1 MQYRKQNSK
10 QHQLRLHN
18 LYKLSPCKL
27 LHSSHQVLVPRPH
40 QQALVP
46 PQRRMQQFRLL
57 RRILR
62 LLRASEHHQRLRLH
76 RSRHQQALVPRP
88 HQMRRR
94 LKPIAVE
101 VYST

>member
-1 MQYRKQNSK
+1 MQYRKQNSR

-18 LYKLSPCKL
+18 LYRLRPCKPQL
-27 LHSSHQVLVPRPH
+27 SKHQVLVPLPR
-40 QQALVP
+40 QQASVP
-46 PQRRMQQFRLL
+46 LQRLMQQFRLL
-57 RRILR
+57 RRLLR
-62 LLRASEHHQRLRLH
+62 LLQASEHHPRLRLH

-88 HQMRRR
+88 HQMQRR